1 VTREEDEMARAADT
15 VGEVMTRD
23 VAVALAGDPM
33 EVVIRGMADR
43 DIGAIVVVEGERP
56 IGIVTERDVLRH
68 ILDAQ
73 DLRTRP
79 VTDVMSA
86 PAVTIGA
93 GAEIVAAF
101 ELMNAE
107 GIRRLPVVEGE
118 RLVGIVTDRDLLGWV
133 GAVVRE

>member
-1 VTREEDEMARAADT
+1 MARAADT